1 MDVRWDSVAQ
11 KQAERLE
18 EYLGCPCTW
27 IPSMTEDRPILE
39 AYREARKRG
48 EREGF
53 WPLLIS
59 MWNSRWFLDFAVY
72 RRQSRE
78 ELLSAPLP
86 DGREVVRR
94 RLRDWRAEITSED
107 PSLNWREDVLGK
119 VEGGKP
125 RTRLSGFWDCRHVE
139 TAPLVLAEIPAK
151 NPWEVFA
158 WLPFGGWNEC
168 PQDLEHMAVAKYW
181 FEKYGAV
188 PALAAHGVAEYVLP
202 APIPRERAMEA
213 ALEHYGYCADIVDQ
227 SFETVGALADGLP
240 QSTVWYFWWD

>member
-1 MDVRWDSVAQ
+1 MHVRWDSVAR

-18 EYLGCPCTW
+18 EYLGCPCAW

-94 RLRDWRAEITSED
+94 RLRDWRAEITAED

-119 VEGGKP
+119 MEGGKP
-125 RTRLSGFWDCRHVE
+125 RTRLSGFWDYRHVE

-213 ALEHYGYCADIVDQ
+213 ALEQYGYCADIVDQ
-227 SFETVGALADGLP
+227 IFETVGALADGLP